1 MRTESSIKNLIFAFG
16 GQAVGILISLVSRLV
31 FVRILASEY
40 LGLSG
45 LFSNILSMLTLAELG
60 VGYAMTYSLY
70 KPLAEQD
77 KEKIKSLMNVYKIA
91 YRIIGVVIFA
101 IGVMIIPFLPQLIN
115 NMPDIPN
122 INLIYVLFVAN
133 SSISYFYSY
142 KRSLITS
149 DQKRYIATIYRY
161 GFYFLLNLAQIIV
174 LLLTHNY
181 ILFLVTQIFMTLLE
195 NIMVSKKADKMY
207 PYLKEKEIEKL
218 DNKTKKEI
226 TKNVSSMTL
235 HKIGAIVVNSTDNLI
250 ISKYVGL
257 FEVGIYSN
265 YYLVINALIT
275 VIAQIFNSITAS
287 IGNLAATEDSQK
299 LYDIFK
305 KIFFLNFWIY
315 SFASICLVVLFNDFI
330 ELWLGAEY
338 LFTFSII
345 LTIIISFY
353 IKGMRQTVL
362 TFRDALGMYW
372 QDRYKPIL
380 EAVINIVVSIILVKK
395 LEVAGVF
402 LGTIISAIMTG
413 FWMEPYVLYK
423 YGLKQKLIKYF
434 KKYGL
439 YTVIGLMVACI
450 TFSICGIIQ
459 EVTIFNFI
467 MKILICLIVPNLIY
481 YFIFRNTAEFKY
493 YLQLIKAMLS
503 KVKEKM
509 KTKSVN
515 I

>member
-16 GQAVGILISLVSRLV
+16 GQTAGILISLLSRLV
-31 FVRILASEY
+31 FIRILTSEY

-70 KPLAEQD
+70 RPLAEHD
-77 KEKIKSLMNVYKIA
+77 KEKIKALMNVYKIA
-91 YRIIGVVIFA
+91 YRIIGIIVFT
-101 IGVMIIPFLPQLIN
+101 IGVMLIPFLPQLIN
-115 NMPDIPN
+115 NMPNIPN

-181 ILFLVTQIFMTLLE
+181 ILFLVVQVFMTLLE
-195 NIMVSKKADKMY
+195 NIMVSRKADKMY
-207 PYLKEKEIEKL
+207 PYLKEKDIEKL
-218 DNKTKKEI
+218 DDKTKKEI
-226 TKNVSSMTL
+226 VKNVSSMTL

-257 FEVGIYSN
+257 MEVGIYSN
-265 YYLVINALIT
+265 YYLVINALNT
-275 VIAQIFNSITAS
+275 VIAQIFNSVTAS
-287 IGNLAATEDSQK
+287 VGNLATTEDREK

-315 SFASICLVVLFNDFI
+315 SFSSICLLVLFNDFI
-330 ELWLGAEY
+330 KLWLGTEY
-338 LFTFSII
+338 LFAFSIV
-345 LTIIISFY
+345 LIIIINFY

-380 EAVINIVVSIILVKK
+380 EAVINIVASIILVKK
-395 LEVAGVF
+395 LGVVGVF
-402 LGTIISAIMTG
+402 LGTIISAITTG

-423 YGLKQKLIKYF
+423 YGLKQKLTKYF

-439 YTVIGLMVACI
+439 YTVIGLMVAFI
-450 TFSICGIIQ
+450 TFSICSIIQ
-459 EVTIFNFI
+459 EVTILNFI
-467 MKILICLIVPNLIY
+467 MKILICLGVPNLIY
-481 YFIFRNTAEFKY
+481 CFIFRKADEFKY
-493 YLQLIKAMLS
+493 YLQLIKTMLS
-503 KVKEKM
+503 KVKK
-509 KTKSVN
+509 KIKKK
-515 I
+515 